1 MAANSHPVEYYLILK
16 KEDNAQISVNEL
28 PEIKALLGALM
39 SMGNDRNAIF
49 KLDLDE
55 EYYIFNKRLNGAK
68 LPLKGMA
75 DYYFEVSADKP
86 ENASLYIRVRIDL
99 AYICK
104 RISIVTA
111 DGADYRVQS
120 LSSPLKKHLE
130 KTLKRSRYQEDKT
143 ITQAR
148 IHPVDG
154 RI

>member
-55 EYYIFNKRLNGAK
+55 EYYIFNKRLNGEK
-68 LPLKGMA
+68 LPLKEKEMA
-75 DYYFEVSADKP
+75 DYCFEVSADKP

-111 DGADYRVQS
+111 DGADYRVRS
-120 LSSPLKKHLE
+120 LSSPLKKHL
-130 KTLKRSRYQEDKT
+130 
-143 ITQAR
+143 
-148 IHPVDG
+148 
-154 RI
+154 